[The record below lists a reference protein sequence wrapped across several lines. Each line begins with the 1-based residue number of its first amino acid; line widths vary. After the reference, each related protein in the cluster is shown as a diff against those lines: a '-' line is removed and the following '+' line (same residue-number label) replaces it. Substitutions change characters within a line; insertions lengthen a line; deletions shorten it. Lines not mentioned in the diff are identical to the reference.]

1 MRIQTDR
8 SLAHVQYW
16 FLCTVSTLHTL
27 LSHDLACWM
36 AAGCLSSTVVW
47 EKKKDTGSI
56 FLHVSNILLAHSLTG
71 FMFALRTLSYRHR
84 IKGISCSTQPAGN
97 INTTD
102 FYYSQ
107 ATNSRANRSFQL
119 TMTIECTLTFI
130 PQPTEA
136 ATDSNSS
143 NNKCVIISHTS
154 ACLCDWWTL
163 ISWKHCYSQQ

>member
-1 MRIQTDR
+1 
-8 SLAHVQYW
+8 
-16 FLCTVSTLHTL
+16 
-27 LSHDLACWM
+27 
-36 AAGCLSSTVVW
+36 
-47 EKKKDTGSI
+47 
-56 FLHVSNILLAHSLTG
+56 
-71 FMFALRTLSYRHR
+71 MFALRTLSYRHR
-84 IKGISCSTQPAGN
+84 IKGISCSTQLAGN

-119 TMTIECTLTFI
+119 TMTMECTLTFV

-136 ATDSNSS
+136 VTDSNSS

-163 ISWKHCYSQQ
+163 ISWKHCYSQQYYSVLRCNTFNYAVSLAHRCSDVSVHVWQQPSCFQQPQRKLLQDMPPAHCATWSVLP